1 MRVVLPVTLGVP
13 ELIATIPALPNA
25 NEGSLNRLSVG
36 VPPPVLE
43 AEEAEGRDGRAVVGE
58 APSGEYGAAERRALP
73 CDDSLRRNSTH
84 IWEKDYRRDQCSLMQ
99 MKDRREIVTYL
110 ALFNLL
116 LHDPSLPS
124 GPTACGERPLQPRT
138 LAFLI

>member
-1 MRVVLPVTLGVP
+1 VPVVLPATLGEP

-58 APSGEYGAAERRALP
+58 TPSGDCGVAESRVLP

-84 IWEKDYRRDQCSLMQ
+84 IWEKDYGGRQFSLMPTEKQ
-99 MKDRREIVTYL
+99 TRES
-110 ALFNLL
+110 
-116 LHDPSLPS
+116 DPPRS
-124 GPTACGERPLQPRT
+124 LQPSPP
-138 LAFLI
+138 

>member
-1 MRVVLPVTLGVP
+1 MRVVLLVTLGVP
-13 ELIATIPALPNA
+13 ELMATIPALPNA

-43 AEEAEGRDGRAVVGE
+43 AEEAEGRDGRAAVGE
-58 APSGEYGAAERRALP
+58 APSGEYGAVESRALP

-84 IWEKDYRRDQCSLMQ
+84 IWEKDCSRDQFLLMQ
-99 MKDRREIVTYL
+99 VKGRREIVAYL

-116 LHDPSLPS
+116 LHNPSLPS
-124 GPTACGERPLQPRT
+124 GPTACGERALQSRT
-138 LAFLI
+138 FAFLI